1 MANLEALKRISSRE
15 DIEFL
20 YEQFGTKIS
29 LELEK
34 NDILND
40 QIKIWK
46 IFKDSKIYSEISF
59 YEAML
64 TFFCSKL
71 TLQLHSN
78 EIFAN
83 INDISNDIKKSI
95 LENLYLLSTSIF
107 KTEIKFSKMDEA
119 TFFKTLATDFE
130 FYNALTKKY
139 KVWLVVLYNFL
150 EEETRFIARFL
161 NNLEKDYSQI
171 MNKFFKVES
180 KIEHIKLSMGDR
192 HRGQSVIQIESEK
205 GSFFYK
211 PRSAKI
217 DAVFAEILKKLAD
230 NNHSILSMFT
240 VEFIDCEAYSWYKGV
255 YYKKIE
261 SENSDE
267 IKNYYIRLGQLLCII
282 YILNGGDLHYENIIS
297 YGEYPIII
305 DTEPLLTSRL
315 RFKKS
320 SGSKYLQNNI
330 INYTE
335 DSVRNSL
342 ILPNV
347 FSMKN
352 QYFEFSPFKIF
363 DGKNP
368 NTPEDLKKELCHSV
382 QKDDLLKV
390 SKFMKV
396 GFKAVY
402 AEVYQKKSYYI
413 NFFEQL
419 LKGLRVRFLNKPTD
433 DYAKVMNLLKNP
445 VCFNNFKY
453 AYAVSSRILNFH
465 TDKVYLEEIAEQRE
479 ILNWNIPY
487 FEVEVNGKNLITIDG
502 VIKDYFIET
511 PFETL
516 KHKVEKLCEDD
527 LYRQLKIMDEMF
539 FIVSNDFAV
548 NELYTVRLPKVR
560 NKKRYQEAK
569 ELMRQV
575 NDIMNSSTINPL
587 NNHFHWIGP
596 ELEGNVELGEFYYRS
611 VDYPNSYY
619 TGSVGIL
626 RGILDLDEILES
638 DEYVTKIV
646 KDIKDDIAQIIELQ
660 DEKINLGAYNGISQ
674 YIRIYIQLYRMKK
687 VEKTELETQV
697 LKLLALISY
706 GVKDDTKLDILDG
719 TAGVIKTLI
728 ELYSLEINKNLN
740 KKIERVLKKCREHL
754 INSIQCGEDGVY
766 FPFEQS
772 NKKFFTGYAHGS
784 SGIITSLYLV
794 GKILNY
800 DDTMLIQSLL
810 DTERKFYDS
819 SKKGWFKDNS
829 RSEYC
834 WGWCHG
840 IPGILLSRVE
850 LLLEGYRDDLIAGE
864 IKSLYEILLE
874 KSFGTNLTFC
884 HGDLGNAVICR
895 YVEEK
900 MGYQNTVLDNYLS
913 NLKPYLLNA
922 KKYCIRGSEAPGLM
936 HGLMGIIVFTHMMNR
951 GKLSSMI
958 DILKITS

>member
-217 DAVFAEILKKLAD
+217 DAVFAEILKKLAY

-465 TDKVYLEEIAEQRE
+465 TDKVHLEEIAE
-479 ILNWNIPY
+479 
-487 FEVEVNGKNLITIDG
+487 
-502 VIKDYFIET
+502 
-511 PFETL
+511 
-516 KHKVEKLCEDD
+516 
-527 LYRQLKIMDEMF
+527 
-539 FIVSNDFAV
+539 
-548 NELYTVRLPKVR
+548 
-560 NKKRYQEAK
+560 
-569 ELMRQV
+569 
-575 NDIMNSSTINPL
+575 
-587 NNHFHWIGP
+587 
-596 ELEGNVELGEFYYRS
+596 
-611 VDYPNSYY
+611 
-619 TGSVGIL
+619 
-626 RGILDLDEILES
+626 
-638 DEYVTKIV
+638 
-646 KDIKDDIAQIIELQ
+646 
-660 DEKINLGAYNGISQ
+660 
-674 YIRIYIQLYRMKK
+674 
-687 VEKTELETQV
+687 
-697 LKLLALISY
+697 
-706 GVKDDTKLDILDG
+706 
-719 TAGVIKTLI
+719 
-728 ELYSLEINKNLN
+728 
-740 KKIERVLKKCREHL
+740 
-754 INSIQCGEDGVY
+754 
-766 FPFEQS
+766 
-772 NKKFFTGYAHGS
+772 
-784 SGIITSLYLV
+784 
-794 GKILNY
+794 
-800 DDTMLIQSLL
+800 
-810 DTERKFYDS
+810 
-819 SKKGWFKDNS
+819 
-829 RSEYC
+829 
-834 WGWCHG
+834 
-840 IPGILLSRVE
+840 
-850 LLLEGYRDDLIAGE
+850 
-864 IKSLYEILLE
+864 
-874 KSFGTNLTFC
+874 
-884 HGDLGNAVICR
+884 
-895 YVEEK
+895 
-900 MGYQNTVLDNYLS
+900 
-913 NLKPYLLNA
+913 
-922 KKYCIRGSEAPGLM
+922 
-936 HGLMGIIVFTHMMNR
+936 
-951 GKLSSMI
+951 
-958 DILKITS
+958 

>member
-1 MANLEALKRISSRE
+1 M
-15 DIEFL
+15 
-20 YEQFGTKIS
+20 
-29 LELEK
+29 
-34 NDILND
+34 
-40 QIKIWK
+40 
-46 IFKDSKIYSEISF
+46 
-59 YEAML
+59 
-64 TFFCSKL
+64 
-71 TLQLHSN
+71 
-78 EIFAN
+78 
-83 INDISNDIKKSI
+83 
-95 LENLYLLSTSIF
+95 
-107 KTEIKFSKMDEA
+107 
-119 TFFKTLATDFE
+119 
-130 FYNALTKKY
+130 
-139 KVWLVVLYNFL
+139 
-150 EEETRFIARFL
+150 
-161 NNLEKDYSQI
+161 
-171 MNKFFKVES
+171 
-180 KIEHIKLSMGDR
+180 
-192 HRGQSVIQIESEK
+192 
-205 GSFFYK
+205 
-211 PRSAKI
+211 
-217 DAVFAEILKKLAD
+217 
-230 NNHSILSMFT
+230 
-240 VEFIDCEAYSWYKGV
+240 
-255 YYKKIE
+255 
-261 SENSDE
+261 
-267 IKNYYIRLGQLLCII
+267 
-282 YILNGGDLHYENIIS
+282 
-297 YGEYPIII
+297 
-305 DTEPLLTSRL
+305 
-315 RFKKS
+315 
-320 SGSKYLQNNI
+320 
-330 INYTE
+330 
-335 DSVRNSL
+335 
-342 ILPNV
+342 
-347 FSMKN
+347 
-352 QYFEFSPFKIF
+352 
-363 DGKNP
+363 
-368 NTPEDLKKELCHSV
+368 
-382 QKDDLLKV
+382 
-390 SKFMKV
+390 
-396 GFKAVY
+396 
-402 AEVYQKKSYYI
+402 
-413 NFFEQL
+413 
-419 LKGLRVRFLNKPTD
+419 
-433 DYAKVMNLLKNP
+433 
-445 VCFNNFKY
+445 
-453 AYAVSSRILNFH
+453 
-465 TDKVYLEEIAEQRE
+465 
-479 ILNWNIPY
+479 NWNIPY

-660 DEKINLGAYNGISQ
+660 DENINLGAYNGISQ